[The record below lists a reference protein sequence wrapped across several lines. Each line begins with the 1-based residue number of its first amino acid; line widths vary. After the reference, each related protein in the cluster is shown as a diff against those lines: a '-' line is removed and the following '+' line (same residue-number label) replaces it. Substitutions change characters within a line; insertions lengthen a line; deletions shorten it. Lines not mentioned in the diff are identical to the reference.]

1 MAKKK
6 QDTSRN
12 NHVQNLHTKASK
24 VKSKKKDTE
33 ERFRTFGNHGSSYI
47 ALVFVLGKLDALSF
61 VW

>member
-12 NHVQNLHTKASK
+12 NHVQNLHTKA
-24 VKSKKKDTE
+24 SKKKDTE

-47 ALVFVLGKLDALSF
+47 ALVFVLGK
-61 VW
+61 